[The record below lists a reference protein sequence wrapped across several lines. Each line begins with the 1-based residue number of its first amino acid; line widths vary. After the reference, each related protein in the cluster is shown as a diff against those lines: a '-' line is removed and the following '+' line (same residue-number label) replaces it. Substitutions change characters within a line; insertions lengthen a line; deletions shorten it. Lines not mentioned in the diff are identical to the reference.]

1 MPPAMPLILLP
12 PSEGKASGGHGPP
25 WAPGSMAIDLDADR
39 ERVLRALAT
48 AMRRSEAERGRL
60 LGVKGEA
67 LAGATAANRDV
78 REAPTMPAIERYTGV
93 LYDAIDPR
101 SMSAMH
107 RRRLDASVVIVSGL
121 WGLVTPRDPIP
132 DYKLKMGVR
141 LGRLG
146 RLSTWWR
153 TDLSVRLAA
162 VSSGRAIWNLLP
174 NEHAAA
180 WRAPDG
186 VHQWSVRFLEPGR
199 DGSLTAVSH
208 WNKLLKG
215 ALVRFLVAN
224 PAAGPDELAGWEHP
238 MGFRYDPSRDAEHA
252 GITMLTFVS
261 TA

>member
-12 PSEGKASGGHGPP
+12 PSEGKASGGHGTP

-39 ERVLRALAT
+39 ELVLCALAT
-48 AMRRSEAERGRL
+48 AMRRSKAERGRL

-78 REAPTMPAIERYTGV
+78 RETPTMPAIERYTGV
-93 LYDAIDPR
+93 LYDALDHR
-101 SMSAMH
+101 SMSATH
-107 RRRLDASVVIVSGL
+107 RRRLEASVVIVSGL

-146 RLSTWWR
+146 RLSSWWR
-153 TDLSVRLAA
+153 ADLSARLAE
-162 VSSGRAIWNLLP
+162 VSSDRAIWNLLP
-174 NEHAAA
+174 KEHAAA

-224 PAAGPDELAGWEHP
+224 PTAGPDELAGWEHP
-238 MGFRYDPSRDAEHA
+238 MGFRYDPSRDTEHA
-252 GITMLTFVS
+252 GTTMLTFVS